1 MKKQKGKKGA
11 SKKKDDKSEDTATD
25 AKTDTVAEEATES
38 KDEPDDKHDG
48 ENTTA
53 DETKDDSADVNTDE
67 KKDEDKQGIIR
78 QPSLSAQSRQRSE
91 SFRKQGT
98 VVSPGLKSPGSSPLD
113 SELEV
118 KEVYRKQAA
127 RIEELEKENK
137 ALKDTQDESASKLSQ
152 REEELERL
160 REDSGQMAELKSKAS
175 SVDEKTKEIDDL
187 VSTVE
192 LTDRIANTD
201 NATEAGIGLC
211 STPIDPSP
219 AICGIETQAI
229 RREPCERLDRAAS
242 LKDIHDRVTRA

>member
-11 SKKKDDKSEDTATD
+11 AKKKDDKSEDTTTEDKGDTGIEEVTGTNQEPEDKPD
-25 AKTDTVAEEATES
+25 AEITSVDDS
-38 KDEPDDKHDG
+38 KDD
-48 ENTTA
+48 TT
-53 DETKDDSADVNTDE
+53 DINTDE
-67 KKDEDKQGIIR
+67 NKDDDKPGIIR

-91 SFRKQGT
+91 SFRKQST

-137 ALKDTQDESASKLSQ
+137 ALKDSQDENAAKLSQ

-175 SVDEKTKEIDDL
+175 SADEKTKEIETL
-187 VSTVE
+187 VST
-192 LTDRIANTD
+192 
-201 NATEAGIGLC
+201 
-211 STPIDPSP
+211 
-219 AICGIETQAI
+219 AI
-229 RREPCERLDRAAS
+229 LDRWAR
-242 LKDIHDRVTRA
+242 KH